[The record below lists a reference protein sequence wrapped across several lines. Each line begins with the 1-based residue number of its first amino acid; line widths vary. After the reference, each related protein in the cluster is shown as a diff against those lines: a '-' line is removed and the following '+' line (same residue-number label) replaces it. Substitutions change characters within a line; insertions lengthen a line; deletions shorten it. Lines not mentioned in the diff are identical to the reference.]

1 VTSETTSAN
10 RAAGPPGSAR
20 FRIGA
25 WLGARSEVISRSA
38 FIWPALLVLLFISIF
53 PLFYSVYMSF
63 SDVELVR
70 GGFDIHWVGLDN
82 FRELFSGTLKSEFL
96 GVSRSPTPIG
106 WLVIVAGLAAMAWG
120 LARAARGGVGIP
132 GLIFR
137 TLAALFVALLLWLV
151 GHTLFGQGGRPGTVV
166 VTIVFVVAGVLLQ
179 FAFGL
184 GLAYLVTLG
193 LPGQRFF
200 RVVLLLPMTITPV
213 GVAYM
218 FRMMMDTDKGPLEP
232 IFAAL
237 GLENWSWANSAWGAR
252 AAVIIGDTWQWTP
265 FMFIVLLAALEGQDL
280 EPIEAATVDGA
291 NRWQIL
297 RYITM
302 PAIFPVALTIILLR
316 LIEAFKII
324 DLPNVLTSGGPGT
337 ATESLTL
344 QSYFH
349 WRSLDLGIS
358 AATANSL
365 MVLVT
370 IIAVIYV
377 TLLRRRVA
385 EE

>member
-1 VTSETTSAN
+1 MA
-10 RAAGPPGSAR
+10 
-20 FRIGA
+20 
-25 WLGARSEVISRSA
+25 RSA

-53 PLFYSVYMSF
+53 PLFVSVYMSF

-70 GGFDIHWVGLDN
+70 GGFDIHWIGLDN
-82 FRELFSGTLKSEFL
+82 FRELFSGTQKSEFL
-96 GVSRSPTPIG
+96 GVSRSPTPVG
-106 WLVIVAGLAAMAWG
+106 WLVIVAGLTAMAWG
-120 LARAARGGVGIP
+120 VVRAARGGVGVV

-137 TLAALFVALLLWLV
+137 IFAALFGALLLWLV
-151 GHTLFGQGGRPGTVV
+151 VHTLFAEGGRPGTIVI
-166 VTIVFVVAGVLLQ
+166 TLVFVVAGVLLQ
-179 FAFGL
+179 FALGL
-184 GLAYLVTLG
+184 GLAYLVTLR
-193 LPGQRFF
+193 LHGQRFF
-200 RVVLLLPMTITPV
+200 RVVFLLPMTITPV

-218 FRMMMDTDKGPLEP
+218 FQMMTDTDKGPLEP
-232 IFAAL
+232 VFSAL
-237 GLENWSWANSAWGAR
+237 GLGNSSWVNSAWGAR
-252 AAVIIGDTWQWTP
+252 AAVIIADTWQWSP
-265 FMFIVLLAALEGQDL
+265 FMFIVLLAALEGQDT

-291 NRWQIL
+291 SRWQVF

-302 PAIFPVALTIILLR
+302 PAIFPVALTVILLR

-344 QSYFH
+344 QSYIQ
-349 WRSLDLGIS
+349 WRSLDLGVS

-365 MVLVT
+365 LVLVT

-377 TLLRRRVA
+377 TLLRRKVA